1 VRQRAHQGALP
12 QAADNLWPR
21 VEKLAALMDA
31 AEADI
36 LAFMTFPKE
45 LRTKLHSTNPLERI
59 DKRANDASRWSA

>member
-36 LAFMTFPKE
+36 LAVLTCPKE
-45 LRTKLHSTNPLERI
+45 LRTKLHSTDEM
-59 DKRANDASRWSA
+59 DKHG